1 MIKREAL
8 METLSS
14 NLNDFLKKPSKN
26 LSLPSKK
33 FLRDGFIGL
42 IRAGQPIVCQMARHL
57 PNQRTKFLSRLDRL
71 EGHLVKDSNFDDQL
85 TNVLPEVWLPYFKD
99 DTTII
104 LDLSDIAKPL
114 ARKMDYL
121 ATVRDGSTGE
131 LVNGYWLLEMYASL
145 SYKNPVPILLEPFS
159 HQEPYS
165 PGQNPIVL
173 KAIHK
178 IFELTGSR
186 GVMVIDRGFDAGV
199 MFEDWL
205 DNPCSCRPTG

>member
-1 MIKREAL
+1 
-8 METLSS
+8 
-14 NLNDFLKKPSKN
+14 
-26 LSLPSKK
+26 
-33 FLRDGFIGL
+33 
-42 IRAGQPIVCQMARHL
+42 
-57 PNQRTKFLSRLDRL
+57 
-71 EGHLVKDSNFDDQL
+71 LV
-85 TNVLPEVWLPYFKD
+85 
-99 DTTII
+99 
-104 LDLSDIAKPL
+104 
-114 ARKMDYL
+114 
-121 ATVRDGSTGE
+121 